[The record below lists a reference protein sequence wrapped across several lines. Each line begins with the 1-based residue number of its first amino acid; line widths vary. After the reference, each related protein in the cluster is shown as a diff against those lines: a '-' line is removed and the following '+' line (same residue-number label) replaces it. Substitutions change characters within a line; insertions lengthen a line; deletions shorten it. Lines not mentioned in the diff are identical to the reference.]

1 MDDHRPEPPPR
12 GDERATLLGFL
23 DFLRATIEFKLEGL
37 EDEQVRRPS
46 VPPSTMTL
54 LGLVKHLTAV
64 ERHWFQY
71 VFLGDDVPPSWN
83 REDPDADWRIEP
95 HETTAGILDAY
106 RAQAEISS
114 GIAREHDL
122 DEPQRR
128 TLHHHDVVRL
138 RWILTH
144 MIEET
149 GRHAGHADLLREAID
164 GRTGE

>member
-12 GDERATLLGFL
+12 GDERDTLLGFL
-23 DFLRATIEFKLEGL
+23 DFLRATIEFKLDDL
-37 EDEQVRRPS
+37 DDEQVRCAS

-71 VFLGDDVPPSWN
+71 VFLGDDVPPSWS

-95 HETTAGILDAY
+95 HETTAGIVDGY
-106 RAQAEISS
+106 RGQAEISNR
-114 GIAREHDL
+114 IAREHDL

-128 TLHHHDVVRL
+128 THHHDVVRL

>member
-23 DFLRATIEFKLEGL
+23 DFLRATIEFKLEDL
-37 EDEQVRRPS
+37 DDEQVRRPS

-71 VFLGDDVPPSWN
+71 VFLGDDVPPSWD

-106 RAQAEISS
+106 RAQAEISN